1 MHTTLEFL
9 LHHGYVV
16 LLGWVFAE
24 QIGLPVPSLPLLL
37 AAGAL
42 AGTHRINF
50 FASLFVAVF
59 AAVLA
64 DTIWFEMG
72 RLKGIKVLQ
81 FLCKISLEP
90 DSCVR
95 RTEGVFSKEGARSL
109 LLAKFVP
116 GLGTVAP
123 PLAGIFHMRPSR
135 FILYDTAGAT
145 IWAGSFLFIGYA
157 FAGQIELVADHAAA
171 LGGGLIVILVGAL
184 AGYISWKYVAR
195 QRFIRQLRTSR
206 ITVSELKEKIDAGE
220 TLLIV
225 DLRHALDFE
234 ADPETIPGAFRI
246 DAQELQER
254 NDRLPRD
261 REIVLYCTCPNEA
274 TSARLAILLRKQ
286 GIQQIRPLE
295 GGLDAWRGHGYPV
308 HNATLTQI
316 STTTTTIV
324 T

>member
-1 MHTTLEFL
+1 MHSTLEFL
-9 LHHGYVV
+9 LQHGYVV

-123 PLAGIFHMRPSR
+123 PLPGIFHLRPR
-135 FILYDTAGAT
+135 RCLLFDAGGSLL
-145 IWAGSFLFIGYA
+145 WAGTFLGLGFA
-157 FAGQIELVADHAAA
+157 FSGEIE
-171 LGGGLIVILVGAL
+171 
-184 AGYISWKYVAR
+184 
-195 QRFIRQLRTSR
+195 R
-206 ITVSELKEKIDAGE
+206 IAE
-220 TLLIV
+220 
-225 DLRHALDFE
+225 H
-234 ADPETIPGAFRI
+234 
-246 DAQELQER
+246 
-254 NDRLPRD
+254 
-261 REIVLYCTCPNEA
+261 
-274 TSARLAILLRKQ
+274 
-286 GIQQIRPLE
+286 
-295 GGLDAWRGHGYPV
+295 
-308 HNATLTQI
+308 
-316 STTTTTIV
+316 
-324 T
+324 